1 MNYQIRETVG
11 AVWTRIMDD
20 DGHVDDT
27 TPSFANRRNGIG

>member
-11 AVWTRIMDD
+11 AAWTRIMD

-27 TPSFANRRNGIG
+27 TSSFANRRNGIG